1 MVVWPRVVAVRLKPQ
16 HVQSPKIK
24 GIKTLWA
31 KPLTNGTWGWE
42 VSFSQF
48 LLLNQLS
55 WNTFPL
61 PMLHF
66 PFLLLLFSLSLYSLI
81 HISFCLRVCFI
92 RQEENQELSFGHIG
106 FDNRWCWKVCWKKRT
121 CILGLRSGME
131 GIHFGVINVKMIHK
145 TVIL

>member
-1 MVVWPRVVAVRLKPQ
+1 MVVWPRVVAVRLKSQ
-16 HVQSPKIK
+16 HVQFL
-24 GIKTLWA
+24 KTLWA

-61 PMLHF
+61 LVPHF
-66 PFLLLLFSLSLYSLI
+66 SFLLLLFSLSLYSLI

-92 RQEENQELSFGHIG
+92 RQEENQELSFGHLD
-106 FDNRWCWKVCWKKRT
+106 FDIRWCWKVCWKKKGT
-121 CILGLRSGME
+121 CILRLRSGME
-131 GIHFGVINVKMIHK
+131 GIHFGVINVKIIHK
-145 TVIL
+145 TVTL